1 MPIFLCTRLQV
12 VLDLSRACNADHTA
26 RTCDRSVYSI
36 NQNNNIVWLSNM
48 ADKFLWE
55 IHKVRKG
62 LWAFFSSWF
71 CFWMLIGSAGK
82 LWSHGLNYHIY
93 LLYQET
99 LEAIQRL
106 AQCLATHPSAFSYAG
121 VKDSKADTTQFVV
134 VRGITPE
141 QYVTCCPCMHFLSV
155 HLYILLY
162 EFVLH

>member
-1 MPIFLCTRLQV
+1 
-12 VLDLSRACNADHTA
+12 
-26 RTCDRSVYSI
+26 
-36 NQNNNIVWLSNM
+36 M

-55 IHKVRKG
+55 IHEVRKG
-62 LWAFFSSWF
+62 LWAFFHDFAFGCWLARQANSDPMDWI
-71 CFWMLIGSAGK
+71 LLK
-82 LWSHGLNYHIY
+82 YYHIY

>member
-1 MPIFLCTRLQV
+1 
-12 VLDLSRACNADHTA
+12 
-26 RTCDRSVYSI
+26 
-36 NQNNNIVWLSNM
+36 
-48 ADKFLWE
+48 
-55 IHKVRKG
+55 
-62 LWAFFSSWF
+62 
-71 CFWMLIGSAGK
+71 MLITQREHVIGLFILSIKITK
-82 LWSHGLNYHIY
+82 LYDYQTWQTNFCEKFIRCAKVCGLFFLHDFAFGCWLARQANSDPMDWILLKYYHIY